1 MTLKQVYDRFMDS
14 SEYGHTRI
22 EAYKMTLALYV
33 KLLNSDLKKSVYQ
46 GGLRLTLHY
55 SNPCQVMI
63 HGYPIFI
70 SKDFSEEYDFEEI
83 PYITIEEEF
92 NKPEKNRA

>member
-14 SEYGHTRI
+14 CEYGHTRI

-33 KLLNSDLKKSVYQ
+33 KLLNSDLKKSIYQ
-46 GGLRLTLHY
+46 GGLRLTLHL

-70 SKDFSEEYDFEEI
+70 SKDFTEIYDFEEI
-83 PYITIEEEF
+83 HVITLEEEF
-92 NKPEKNRA
+92 DKPEKNRA

>member
-14 SEYGHTRI
+14 CEYGHTRV

-33 KLLNSDLKKSVYQ
+33 KLLNSDLKKSIYQ
-46 GGLRLTLHY
+46 GGLRLTLHL

-70 SKDFSEEYDFEEI
+70 SKDFTEIYDFEEI
-83 PYITIEEEF
+83 HVITLEEEF
-92 NKPEKNRA
+92 DKPEKNRA

>member
-1 MTLKQVYDRFMDS
+1 MDS
-14 SEYGHTRI
+14 CEYGHTRV

-33 KLLNSDLKKSVYQ
+33 KLLNSDLKKSIYQ
-46 GGLRLTLHY
+46 GGLRLTLHL

-70 SKDFSEEYDFEEI
+70 SKDFTEIYDFEEI
-83 PYITIEEEF
+83 HVITLEEEF
-92 NKPEKNRA
+92 DKPEKNRA